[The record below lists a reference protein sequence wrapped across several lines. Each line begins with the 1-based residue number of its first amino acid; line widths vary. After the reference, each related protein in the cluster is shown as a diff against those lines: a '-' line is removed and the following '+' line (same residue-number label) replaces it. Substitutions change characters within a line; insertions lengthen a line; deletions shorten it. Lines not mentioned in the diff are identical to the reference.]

1 MPPSRLYAS
10 TLVRN
15 LPSQQGWPS
24 SRHTLIGHM
33 TCLEGRNHPV
43 RPGHQPLSALVR
55 RQNASAS
62 TILMTARL
70 LFERLQCQFPI
81 ANAIVAR
88 KLPDRFGRIK
98 ARAIVALVRICLRFT
113 IYLSRRGATASGT
126 PTPAGH
132 GEMVD
137 RGTETAQAALTSPLG
152 AARLE
157 RAPAGDWAFL
167 SSITAI
173 SCEPFLPRITSTYA
187 EPRRFNSSVLI
198 TVEALKD
205 QKLSPNPLTITSF

>member
-98 ARAIVALVRICLRFT
+98 ARAIVALVRMCLGST
-113 IYLSRRGATASGT
+113 ISLPRRGATARG
-126 PTPAGH
+126 PPPPPGH
-132 GEMVD
+132 GKMVE
-137 RGTETAQAALTSPLG
+137 RGPKPAQAPLPPPRGPPPLG
-152 AARLE
+152 
-157 RAPAGDWAFL
+157 RAPAGDWPFL
-167 SSITAI
+167 SPIPAI
-173 SCEPFLPRITSTYA
+173 SCEPFLPRITS
-187 EPRRFNSSVLI
+187 
-198 TVEALKD
+198 
-205 QKLSPNPLTITSF
+205 